1 MIIFL
6 INALKIIFL
15 LGFLI
20 FIHEGGHFLA
30 AKFCGVTVNE
40 FAIGFG
46 PIIWKS
52 KKTKTKYALRL
63 IPLGGFVSMEGE
75 VEKSEKEG
83 SFSKASILKRI
94 IIVAAGGVVNIIFA
108 LTVYFI
114 FTASSGNFVGTT
126 VKNIT
131 QNYEAE
137 EAGIMIGDK
146 IIKINNKR
154 VNFKSE
160 IVNILQGSNGE
171 EITITVKRNNE
182 KIDIKLTPAINMKN
196 YTGIYL
202 SETTKTE
209 IVSIDENSPAQRY
222 NLQKGDVILKVNG
235 IDTENDPYKLLEII
249 SSIEDND
256 TKFLISRNNQEIE
269 IEVILDKIPT
279 YVLGL
284 NFKTEENTFLNRIKY
299 GMFATKNFIVTIIE
313 ETSQLFTGEISTDQM
328 SGPVGISS
336 MIAKTKGIAE
346 YIYLLAL
353 ISLSLG
359 VTNLLPFPPLDG
371 GKIVLLL
378 IESITRK
385 PINERIEIGLQLVG
399 FTLLIFL
406 SLYVTYNDILRIF
419 RM

>member
-6 INALKIIFL
+6 INALKTIFL

-160 IVNILQGSNGE
+160 IVNILQKSNGE

>member
-1 MIIFL
+1 MILFL

-30 AKFCGVTVNE
+30 AKLCGVTVNE

-46 PIIWKS
+46 PTILKS

-94 IIVAAGGVVNIIFA
+94 VIVAAGGVVNIIFA

-126 VKNIT
+126 VENIT
-131 QNYEAE
+131 QNYAAE
-137 EAGIMIGDK
+137 EAGIMPGDK
-146 IIKINNKR
+146 IIKINNKKVR
-154 VNFKSE
+154 FKSE
-160 IVNILQGSNGE
+160 ITDILQESNGE
-171 EITITVKRNNE
+171 EITITLKRNNE
-182 KIDIKLTPAINMKN
+182 TIDIKLTPTVEMRN

-202 SETTKTE
+202 SESTKTE
-209 IVSIDENSPAQRY
+209 IVSLDENSPAQKY
-222 NLQKGDVILKVNG
+222 NLQEGDIILKVNG

-249 SSIEDND
+249 SEIEDTN
-256 TKFLISRNNQEIE
+256 TTFLVQRNNEE
-269 IEVILDKIPT
+269 IEVEVVLEKVPT
-279 YVLGL
+279 YVLGI
-284 NFKTEENTFLNRIKY
+284 NFKAEENTFLNRIKY
-299 GMFATKNFIVTIIE
+299 GIFDTKNFIVAIVE
-313 ETSQLFTGEISTDQM
+313 EISQLFTGKISTEQM
-328 SGPVGISS
+328 AGPVGISS
-336 MIAKTKGIAE
+336 MIAETKGIAE

-378 IESITRK
+378 IEAITRK
-385 PINERIEIGLQLVG
+385 PINEKIEIGLQLVG
-399 FTLLIFL
+399 FALLIGL
-406 SLYVTYNDILRIF
+406 SIFITYNDILRIF
-419 RM
+419 K

>member
-6 INALKIIFL
+6 INTLKIIFL

-160 IVNILQGSNGE
+160 IVNILQESNGE

-182 KIDIKLTPAINMKN
+182 KIDIKLTPTINMKN

-202 SETTKTE
+202 SESTKTE

-235 IDTENDPYKLLEII
+235 IDTKNDPYKLLEII
-249 SSIEDND
+249 SNIEEAN
-256 TKFLISRNNQEIE
+256 TKFLILRNSQKIE
-269 IEVILDKIPT
+269 LEVILDKIPT

-313 ETSQLFTGEISTDQM
+313 ETSQLFTGKISTDQM

-378 IESITRK
+378 IEAITRK
-385 PINERIEIGLQLVG
+385 PINEKIEIGLQLVG

-406 SLYVTYNDILRIF
+406 SIYVTYNDILRIF

>member
-1 MIIFL
+1 MIVFL

-30 AKFCGVTVNE
+30 AKLCGVTVNE

-46 PIIWKS
+46 PTIWKS

-83 SFSKASILKRI
+83 SFSNASIFRRI
-94 IIVAAGGVVNIIFA
+94 IIVAAGGVVNIVFA

-114 FTASSGNFVGTT
+114 FTSSQGNFVGTT
-126 VKNIT
+126 VDYIT
-131 QNYEAE
+131 ENYAAE
-137 EAGIMIGDK
+137 EAGILPGDE
-146 IIKINNKR
+146 ILKINNKKA
-154 VNFKSE
+154 NFKSE
-160 IVNILQGSNGE
+160 ITELLQESKGEEVTVTLKRNGE
-171 EITITVKRNNE
+171 VL
-182 KIDIKLTPAINMKN
+182 DIKLIPTTEMRN

-202 SETTKTE
+202 SESSKTE
-209 IVSIDENSPAQRY
+209 IVSLDEDSPAKKY
-222 NLQKGDVILKVNG
+222 NLQEGDIVLKVNG
-235 IDTENDPYKLLEII
+235 IDTEDDPYKLLEII
-249 SSIEDND
+249 SEIEDVN
-256 TKFLISRNNQEIE
+256 TTFLVLRDNEE
-269 IEVILDKIPT
+269 IEVEVVLDKVPT
-279 YVLGL
+279 YVLGAG
-284 NFKTEENTFLNRIKY
+284 FKVEENTIFNRIKY
-299 GMFATKNFIVTIIE
+299 GLFDTKNFVFAIGE
-313 ETSQLFTGEISTDQM
+313 ELKQLFTGEISTDQM

-336 MIAKTKGIAE
+336 MIAETKGIGE

-378 IESITRK
+378 IEAITRK
-385 PINERIEIGLQLVG
+385 PINEKIEIGLQLVG
-399 FTLLIFL
+399 FALLIFL

-419 RM
+419 K

>member
-160 IVNILQGSNGE
+160 IVNILQKSNGE